1 MRGKDICADWR
12 QRRRRVVSQAMS
24 CSVAKSVGEGRRSSR
39 DFHGRRRVEGLMAG
53 VAGAKN
59 ENTFESVL
67 IPILFVT
74 GLEYVRSISLV
85 ECCV

>member
-1 MRGKDICADWR
+1 
-12 QRRRRVVSQAMS
+12 
-24 CSVAKSVGEGRRSSR
+24 
-39 DFHGRRRVEGLMAG
+39 MAG